1 MVWSPNKGAFSVRR
15 SQTLAVLLICLPGFA
30 LAGKPRQVGATPKQY
45 TIEQLVKNVRVSGPH
60 FSADES
66 KVLYSSNASGIFNA
80 WTVLSHGGA
89 PKPVTRSS
97 TESIFAVSYFPAD
110 DRILYTHD
118 VGGNENSHL
127 YVRAVDGNETDLT
140 PGEKTKAVFGGWAH
154 DLRGF
159 YLLTNERDS
168 KFFDLYRVNSENYQR
183 TLVYKDE
190 VGYEFSGVSDDGKWI
205 SFAKVNTTSDS
216 DIYLYDVSAKQIR
229 SVSAHQ
235 GNAQY
240 LPEAF
245 DPASRSLYYLT
256 NDGSEFLRVGRYDL
270 ASGKHEEVERAD
282 WDYTFYAF
290 SWNGKYTVS
299 GLNEDGHTRIKVRE
313 TRGGTSVALP
323 DFPDGEIQNVTI
335 SRSERLIGYKF
346 GSDREP
352 GNLYVYDLADQKLS
366 QLTDTL
372 NKEVNSKDLVKSQV
386 VRFKSFDGLMIP
398 NLLYQPHQA
407 TPQHPAPAMV
417 LVHGGPGGQTRAV
430 YSPLVQ
436 YLVNHGYV
444 VLGVNNRGSSGY
456 GKSFFTADDRKHGR
470 EPLWDCVEAKKYLQT
485 LSFVDPNRLG
495 IIGGS
500 YGGYMVL
507 AALAFQ
513 PDAFAVGVDLFGVS
527 NWVRT
532 LKSIPPYWE
541 SERKALY
548 AEIGDPEKDEQMLRD
563 ISPLFH
569 ADKIRRPLMVLQG
582 ANDPRVIKAESDEI
596 VAAARKNGVP
606 VEYVLFPDEGHGF
619 RKIKNE
625 IEGDR
630 KILGFLDKYLK
641 RSGVRRAA
649 SG

>member
-1 MVWSPNKGAFSVRR
+1 
-15 SQTLAVLLICLPGFA
+15 
-30 LAGKPRQVGATPKQY
+30 
-45 TIEQLVKNVRVSGPH
+45 
-60 FSADES
+60 
-66 KVLYSSNASGIFNA
+66 
-80 WTVLSHGGA
+80 
-89 PKPVTRSS
+89 
-97 TESIFAVSYFPAD
+97 
-110 DRILYTHD
+110 
-118 VGGNENSHL
+118 
-127 YVRAVDGNETDLT
+127 
-140 PGEKTKAVFGGWAH
+140 
-154 DLRGF
+154 
-159 YLLTNERDS
+159 
-168 KFFDLYRVNSENYQR
+168 
-183 TLVYKDE
+183 
-190 VGYEFSGVSDDGKWI
+190 
-205 SFAKVNTTSDS
+205 
-216 DIYLYDVSAKQIR
+216 
-229 SVSAHQ
+229 
-235 GNAQY
+235 
-240 LPEAF
+240 
-245 DPASRSLYYLT
+245 
-256 NDGSEFLRVGRYDL
+256 
-270 ASGKHEEVERAD
+270 
-282 WDYTFYAF
+282 
-290 SWNGKYTVS
+290 
-299 GLNEDGHTRIKVRE
+299 
-313 TRGGTSVALP
+313 VALP
-323 DFPDGEIQNVTI
+323 DFPDGEIQNVTV
-335 SRSERLIGYKF
+335 SRSEKLISYKF

-352 GNLYVYDLADQKLS
+352 GNLYVYDLADKKLS

-372 NKEVNSKDLVKSQV
+372 NKEVNPKDLVKSQV
-386 VRFKSFDGLMIP
+386 VRFKSFDGLMVP

-485 LSFVDPNRLG
+485 LSFVDPNRIG

-513 PDAFAVGVDLFGVS
+513 PDVFAVGVDLFGVS

-548 AEIGDPEKDEQMLRD
+548 AEIGDPEKDEQMLRE

-596 VAAARKNGVP
+596 VAEARKNGVP

-619 RKIKNE
+619 RKIRNE

-641 RSGVRRAA
+641 RLGVRRAA

>member
-1 MVWSPNKGAFSVRR
+1 
-15 SQTLAVLLICLPGFA
+15 LAPA
-30 LAGKPRQVGATPKQY
+30 TEPRQVAKTPKQY
-45 TIEQLVKNVRVSGPH
+45 TIEQLLKNVRVSGLH

-66 KVLYSSNASGIFNA
+66 KVLYTSNVSGVFNA
-80 WTVLSHGGA
+80 WTVPSHGGVA
-89 PKPVTRSS
+89 QPLTRSS
-97 TESIFAVSYFPAD
+97 AETIFALTYFPND

-118 VGGNENSHL
+118 VGGNENSHI
-127 YVRAVDGNETDLT
+127 YVRAIDDSVKDLT
-140 PGEKTKAVFGGWAH
+140 PGEKTRAVFRGWTR
-154 DLRGF
+154 DLRAF
-159 YLLTNERDS
+159 YLMTNERDP
-168 KFFDLYRVNSENYQR
+168 KFFDLYRVDAQNYQR
-183 TLVYKDE
+183 TLIYKDE
-190 VGYEFSGVSDDGKWI
+190 VGYQFNSVSDDGKWI

-216 DIYLYDVSAKQIR
+216 DIYLYDLSAKKMQL
-229 SVSAHQ
+229 VSAHQ
-235 GNAQY
+235 GTAEY

-245 DPASRSLYYLT
+245 DRGSRSFYYLT
-256 NDGSEFLRVGRYDL
+256 NDGSEFFRVARYDL
-270 ASGKHEEVERAD
+270 TSGKREEVERAD

-299 GLNEDGHTRIKVRE
+299 GVNEDGHTRIKVRE
-313 TRGGTSVALP
+313 TSSGASVPIPDLP
-323 DFPDGEIQNVTI
+323 YGEIQNVTV

-352 GNLYVYDLADQKLS
+352 GNLYVYDLADKKLS

-372 NKEVNSKDLVKSQV
+372 NKEVNPKDLAKSQV
-386 VRFKSFDGLMIP
+386 VRFKSFDGLEIP
-398 NLLYQPHQA
+398 NLLYQPYQA
-407 TPQHPAPAMV
+407 TPQHPAPALV

-456 GKSFFTADDRKHGR
+456 GKSFYTADDRKHGR

-485 LSFVDPNRLG
+485 LPYVDRNRIG

-513 PDAFAVGVDLFGVS
+513 PDVFAVGVDLFGVS

-532 LKSIPPYWE
+532 LKSMPAYWE
-541 SERKALY
+541 SERKAIY

-569 ADKIRRPLMVLQG
+569 VDKIKRPLMVLQG
-582 ANDPRVIKAESDEI
+582 ANDPRVIKVESDEI

-606 VEYVLFPDEGHGF
+606 VEYVVFQDEGHGF
-619 RKIKNE
+619 QKIKNE

-641 RSGVRRAA
+641 GPSRHAA

>member
-1 MVWSPNKGAFSVRR
+1 MVWSPNKGAFPVWRI
-15 SQTLAVLLICLPGFA
+15 QTLAVLLICLPSLA
-30 LAGKPRQVGATPKQY
+30 LAGKPRQAGATPKQY

-66 KVLYSSNASGIFNA
+66 KVLYSSNVTGVFNA
-80 WTVLSHGGA
+80 WTVPSRGGTA
-89 PKPVTRSS
+89 QPVTRST
-97 TESIFAVSYFPAD
+97 TESIFAVSYFPND

-127 YVRAVDGNETDLT
+127 YVWALDGTEKDLT
-140 PGEKTKAVFGGWAH
+140 PGEKTKAVFGGWTH
-154 DLRGF
+154 DLKDF

-168 KFFDLYRVNSENYQR
+168 KFFDLYRVNAQNYQR
-183 TLVYKDE
+183 TLLYKDE
-190 VGYEFSGVSDDGKWI
+190 VGYDFNSVSDDGKWI
-205 SFAKVNTTSDS
+205 SFAKLNTTSDS
-216 DIYLYDVSAKQIR
+216 DIYLYDVSAKQMR
-229 SVSAHQ
+229 SVSPHQ

-240 LPEAF
+240 RPEAF

-256 NDGSEFLRVGRYDL
+256 NDGGEFLRVGRYDL

-290 SWNGKYTVS
+290 SWNGKYTVA

-313 TRGGTSVALP
+313 AGTDTSVALP
-323 DFPDGEIQNVTI
+323 DFPEGEIQNVTI
-335 SRSERLIGYKF
+335 SRSEKLISYKF

-352 GNLYVYDLADQKLS
+352 GNLYVYDLADKKLS

-372 NKEVNSKDLVKSQV
+372 NKEVNPKDLVKSQV

-407 TPQHPAPAMV
+407 TAQRPAPA
-417 LVHGGPGGQTRAV
+417 LLFVHGGPGGQTRAG
-430 YSPLVQ
+430 YSPLIQ

-444 VLGVNNRGSSGY
+444 VLGINNRGSSGY

-485 LSFVDPNRLG
+485 LSYVDPNRIG

-513 PDAFAVGVDLFGVS
+513 PDVFAVGVDLFGVS

-596 VAAARKNGVP
+596 VAEARKHGVP